1 MVCPK
6 NGKIIA
12 AYQHQLFMIR
22 HPNLLLMSGKEYF
35 LDRYEQLG
43 WKYSE
48 IKLRQSIRIN
58 DTNADEK
65 NIVARL
71 KSRGAELEKIPFLK
85 NGYWIKA
92 AKFSMGITSEYL
104 LGLFSIQEAAAQ
116 IPATLFTDLK
126 DKLVLDA
133 CAAPGGKTVQLADLM
148 YNTGAVIALDSEK
161 RRLTALSNHL
171 ERCRVKNTIV
181 YIIDAR
187 QASGLNLKFDRI
199 LLDVPCS
206 GNFAADSLWFNR
218 RNMEDVER
226 NAKLQ
231 KEILTEAT
239 RILKDDGEIVYS
251 TCSLEPEEDELN
263 INWAIRN
270 LNLQVETIDCYGYEA
285 LTNVFGQQLDRS
297 ISKCRRIW
305 PGQTQGFFASKL
317 KRA

>member
-1 MVCPK
+1 
-6 NGKIIA
+6 
-12 AYQHQLFMIR
+12 MIR
-22 HPNLLLMSGKEYF
+22 HLNLLLMSGKEYF
-35 LDRYEQLG
+35 LNRYEQLG
-43 WKYSE
+43 WKHSE
-48 IKLRQSIRIN
+48 IKLRQTIRIN
-58 DTNADEK
+58 NANADEK
-65 NIVARL
+65 NIIARL

-85 NGYWIKA
+85 NGYWIND

-116 IPATLFTDLK
+116 IPATLFTDLI

-148 YNTGAVIALDSEK
+148 HNTGAVIALDNEK

-181 YIIDAR
+181 YMMDAR
-187 QASGLNLKFDRI
+187 QASSLNMKFDRI

-231 KEILTEAT
+231 KEILTEAA
-239 RILKDDGEIVYS
+239 RILKDGGEIVYS
-251 TCSLEPEEDELN
+251 TCSLEPEEGELN
-263 INWAIRN
+263 IDWAIRN
-270 LNLQVETIDCYGYEA
+270 LNLQVETIDCYGHEA
-285 LTNVFGQQLDRS
+285 LTSVFGKQLDRS

-305 PGQTQGFFASKL
+305 PDQTQGFFVSKL
-317 KRA
+317 KRARN